1 MNPHYAMKLVDQ
13 FEIEIADEKL
23 LSYLLSPTHRIGNH
37 KAEVFEKVGL
47 NQNNWKELKKI
58 LLQIATDG
66 EANFQKENR
75 FGKVYRVEEKTTTPS
90 GEIIILRTA
99 WLVEHGSN
107 TARFITAYPIK
118 L

>member
-1 MNPHYAMKLVDQ
+1 MKLADQ

-47 NQNNWKELKKI
+47 NKNNWMELKKI
-58 LLQIATDG
+58 LLQIAKEG
-66 EANFQKENR
+66 EAYFQKENR
-75 FGKVYRVEEKTTTPS
+75 FGKVYRADDKIITPS
-90 GEIIILRTA
+90 GEFMLLRTA
-99 WLVEHGSN
+99 WLVEHGSH